1 MRIAPLIFLFLV
13 ACAAPPT
20 DNEVTTRAIRR
31 NCETQGD
38 TAADK
43 VRQQSAQVV
52 NEAGATNQNQKDSIE
67 AEAQK
72 AKQDAFKS
80 CMLKYAV

>member
-1 MRIAPLIFLFLV
+1 MFLFLV

-20 DNEVTTRAIRR
+20 HNEVTSRAITR
-31 NCETQGD
+31 NCEAQGD
-38 TAADK
+38 IAADE

-52 NEAGATNQNQKDSIE
+52 NEGGATNQNQEDSIE

-72 AKQDAFKS
+72 AKRDAFKS
-80 CMLKYAV
+80 CMLKYGV